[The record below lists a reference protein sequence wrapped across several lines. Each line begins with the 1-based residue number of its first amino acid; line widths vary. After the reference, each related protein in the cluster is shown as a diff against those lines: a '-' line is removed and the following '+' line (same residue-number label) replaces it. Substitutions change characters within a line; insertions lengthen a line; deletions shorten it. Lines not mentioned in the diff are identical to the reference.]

1 MKSFFFSLLAA
12 SILIAYVPANAQM
25 ATENAKNEQNTLLR
39 QLTGSNLMEDAFPDL
54 DKSKRR
60 KRGQKG
66 GMIDLPGNIM
76 FPSFSVAMPMG
87 DFADIVDMGIG
98 GTISGHA
105 VLNRILLG
113 TFGGVS
119 IYPTNEDLTALGY
132 DEKQTLATIGLQ
144 VAYIWAFDELYPYAG
159 LSGTINMFLGEF
171 GEGTYLGFAPV
182 GGLIYS
188 ISDVFYLH
196 GSLRLNQFY
205 YKYEY
210 FDGNNTLEETQPYST
225 FNFNIGIGFPFT
237 PSHFSHF

>member
-1 MKSFFFSLLAA
+1 MKSILFSLLAA
-12 SILIAYVPANAQM
+12 SILFCYVPANAQM
-25 ATENAKNEQNTLLR
+25 ATEDATNEQSTLHS
-39 QLTGSNLMEDAFPDL
+39 QLTGSSLMQDAFPDL
-54 DKSKRR
+54 DKAKRR

-76 FPSFSVAMPMG
+76 FPSFSVALPMG

-98 GTISGHA
+98 GMIGGHA

-113 TFGGVS
+113 SYGSVG
-119 IYPTNEDLTALGY
+119 IYPTNKDLTALGF
-132 DEKQTLATIGLQ
+132 DEKQTLATVGLQ

-159 LSGTINMFLGEF
+159 LGGTINMFFGEY

-188 ISDVFYLH
+188 ISEVFYLH

-210 FDGNNTLEETQPYST
+210 FDGNNTLEETKPYST

-237 PSHFSHF
+237 PSQFSHF

>member
-1 MKSFFFSLLAA
+1 MKSILFSLLAA
-12 SILIAYVPANAQM
+12 SILLCYVPANAQM
-25 ATENAKNEQNTLLR
+25 ATEDVANEQSSLLS
-39 QLTGSNLMEDAFPDL
+39 QLTGSGLIQDAFPDL
-54 DKSKRR
+54 DKAKRR

-87 DFADIVDMGIG
+87 DFADIVDIGIG

-113 TFGGVS
+113 SYGSVG
-119 IYPTNEDLTALGY
+119 IYPRNRDLAAFGF
-132 DEKQTLATIGLQ
+132 DDKQTLVTIGLQ

-159 LSGTINMFLGEF
+159 LGGTLNTFFGDDDINVHF
-171 GEGTYLGFAPV
+171 GFAPV
-182 GGLIYS
+182 GGIIYA

-210 FDGNNTLEETQPYST
+210 LDGNSTVKETQPYST